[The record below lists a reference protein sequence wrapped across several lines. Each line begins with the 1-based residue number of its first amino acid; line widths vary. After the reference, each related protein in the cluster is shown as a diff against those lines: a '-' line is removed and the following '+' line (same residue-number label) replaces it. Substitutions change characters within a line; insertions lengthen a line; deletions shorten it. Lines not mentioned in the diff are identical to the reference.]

1 MVSYQPINQED
12 ENLISMN
19 KNHHQL
25 YPDKKGNYTEF
36 TRLTDEELKARQEI
50 FNDYEYIA
58 VDTYKTYQI
67 DVDETGHDDILEQY
81 KDFPYYLSITKQLK
95 HIFINDISRKNYGT
109 TKRN

>member
-1 MVSYQPINQED
+1 MNIIDYCDEHKIKWFPINLSIKKTK
-12 ENLISMN
+12 NLISMN

-81 KDFPYYLSITKQLK
+81 KDFPYYLSI
-95 HIFINDISRKNYGT
+95 H
-109 TKRN
+109 